1 MNGGEIIAVVTIFFG
16 MIVSIVGIIAWM
28 IVTLVTGRRST
39 RALNDQEAKVI
50 QEIFHGLSKMEQR
63 VESLETLL
71 LEREKRGA

>member
-1 MNGGEIIAVVTIFFG
+1 MNGGEIIAVVTIVFG